1 MRLHDWFGLASGP
14 GPDTQL
20 QDPPGVG
27 QQVLDEIKETGA
39 VLSGPNIGEQVDHCV
54 VFTTACRSS

>member
-1 MRLHDWFGLASGP
+1 MRLHDWFGRASGP

-20 QDPPGVG
+20 QDLG

-39 VLSGPNIGEQVDHCV
+39 VLSGRNIVEQVDRWSGDHQG
-54 VFTTACRSS
+54 CRSS

>member
-1 MRLHDWFGLASGP
+1 
-14 GPDTQL
+14 L

-39 VLSGPNIGEQVDHCV
+39 VLSGRNIVEQVDRWSGDHQG
-54 VFTTACRSS
+54 CRSS

>member
-27 QQVLDEIKETGA
+27 QQVLDEIKETGRSSPGA
-39 VLSGPNIGEQVDHCV
+39 TSWSRWTTGV
-54 VFTTACRSS
+54 VITTACRSS